1 MSHRPYNHAQD
12 APPDTVP
19 NTTLPRPGTLILLV
33 LALAVVWFSNLEYRK
48 LIDPDEGRYAE
59 IPREMV
65 ASGNWVTPRLD
76 GFKYFE
82 KPPLQYWATA
92 AAYEAFGVHH
102 WTARLWPALT
112 GALGIALVFFA
123 GRTLFGVTAGYCAA
137 LVLAGS
143 VAYPVTAHVNAL
155 DSGLTFFMALAL
167 CALMLALRDGATPR
181 GNRAW
186 MLVAWAAMALAVL
199 SKGLIG
205 IVLPGAILAIYIVLQ
220 GDWGILRRLQ
230 LMLGTLTFAAIAV
243 PWFWLVQRANPEFF
257 DFFFIHEH
265 FERYLTAVHSRVKPW
280 WFFLVILAVGI
291 LPWIVTLCDA
301 PLRAWRSESGR
312 AGFRPRRFLLIWAAF
327 ILVFFSLSHSKLPSY
342 TLPMFPALALLLGE
356 RLDQLVPRDL
366 RWHLLPLP
374 ILGAVLLGVAAFLP
388 QLADARMP
396 VEMYRD
402 YMPWLYAAGAI
413 GVAGGIYALF
423 ENHRGRIVAAVT
435 AAGFCGLVITQLL
448 VTGFDS
454 FSPARSSYH
463 VVSKIESQLRPD
475 LPFYSVGLYD
485 QTLPFYL
492 KRTVTLVLFR
502 GELDMGIKSDPQLWL
517 PDLDAFRK
525 IWREQHEA
533 MAIVHPAYYDE
544 LAASGLPMR
553 VIARD
558 TRRVIVK
565 AP

>member
-1 MSHRPYNHAQD
+1 MSSRPYNSQAL
-12 APPDTVP
+12 PPDTAP
-19 NTTLPRPGTLILLV
+19 NLAPPKPGTLILLV
-33 LALAVVWFSNLEYRK
+33 FALAVIWFGNLEYRK

-65 ASGNWVTPRLD
+65 VSGDWVTPRLN

-92 AAYEAFGVHH
+92 TAYTLFGEHH

-112 GALGIALVFFA
+112 GAFGIALAFFVGRAFFGAAA
-123 GRTLFGVTAGYCAA
+123 GFCAA

-143 VAYPVTAHVNAL
+143 VAYTVTAHVNAL
-155 DSGLTFFMALAL
+155 DSGLTFFMTLAL
-167 CALMLALRDGATPR
+167 SALMLALRDGAQPR
-181 GNRAW
+181 ENRAW
-186 MLVAWAAMALAVL
+186 MLVTWAAMALAVL

-205 IVLPGAILAIYIVLQ
+205 IVLPAAILGIYIALQ
-220 GDWGILRRLQ
+220 GDWGILRRLRIASGS
-230 LMLGTLTFAAIAV
+230 LVFAAIAV
-243 PWFWLVQRANPEFF
+243 PWFLLVQRANPEFF

-291 LPWIVTLCDA
+291 LPWIVTLFDA
-301 PLRAWRSESGR
+301 PLRAWRAEAAR
-312 AGFRPRRFLLIWAAF
+312 AGFRPRRFLLIWAIF

-356 RLDQLVPRDL
+356 RLTQLAPRAL
-366 RWHLLPLP
+366 RWHLLPLVV
-374 ILGAVLLGVAAFLP
+374 IGLALLGLAPLAP
-388 QLADARMP
+388 NLADARMP
-396 VEMYRD
+396 EVLYRA
-402 YMPWLYAAGAI
+402 YMPWLAAAGAV
-413 GVAGGIYALF
+413 GALGGACALYL
-423 ENHRGRIVAAVT
+423 NHRGRIVAAIT
-435 AAGFCGLVITQLL
+435 AAGFCGLVVTQFL

-454 FSPARSSYH
+454 FSPARSSYF
-463 VVSKIESQLRPD
+463 VARKIEPYLRPD

-502 GELDMGIKSDPQLWL
+502 GELDMGIKQAPQLWL

-525 IWREQHEA
+525 TWRQQREA
-533 MAIVHPAYYDE
+533 MAILHPAYYDE
-544 LAASGLPMR
+544 LVASGLPMQ
-553 VIARD
+553 VIAKD

-565 AP
+565 TP